1 MAGFLKGKFQI
12 VWPLDFNMVGCKM
25 GCLQLIMAVS
35 IHIGYLGNN
44 TFFIQTYDV
53 LRKIL

>member
-12 VWPLDFNMVGCKM
+12 VWPLYFNMVGCKM

-35 IHIGYLGNN
+35 IHIGYLG
-44 TFFIQTYDV
+44 V
-53 LRKIL
+53 